1 MELDGLDA
9 LLAKLEQMEDGIDDD
24 VNTIVKNNT
33 IEMTG
38 ETKMNERDRFDKGYW
53 TGHTIRNTKT
63 QKLGALHYRT
73 FADSEYAGYLNFG
86 TRYMDPTWFLRDAF
100 YKQREKFK
108 EDLDRLVK

>member
-9 LLAKLEQMEDGIDDD
+9 LLAKLERMEEDIEDD

-38 ETKMNERDRFDKGYW
+38 EAIQNGRARFNKGYW
-53 TGHTIRNTKT
+53 TGHTVRNTRT
-63 QKLGALHYRT
+63 QKLGSLHYRT
-73 FADSEYAGYLNFG
+73 FVDSEYAGYLNFG
-86 TRYMDPTWFLRDAF
+86 TRYMDPTWFLRDAY
-100 YKQREKFK
+100 YKQKDKFK